1 MITLNNAEFLAL
13 WEAGYRLHPLDRG
26 LLAIR
31 ASLPDEGTTY
41 AVADWPLGMRNRA
54 LAQFHMLYF
63 GPRLEGWT
71 TCAECGEKLEF
82 EMDCRAL
89 ADSPVAERPQVTVAG
104 QNFRLPTS
112 RDLVHIATESDTEQA
127 VLGLLRKCSVETDSQ
142 AQWSNETIEAIANEM
157 AVTDPLAEISLGF
170 ECPMCHHASEESL
183 DLPTFLW
190 NEIESRARRLL
201 AEVHVLATTYGWTE
215 AAILGMSDVRR
226 ATYLQMVRE

>member
-1 MITLNNAEFLAL
+1 MIALNNAEFLAL

-31 ASLPDEGTTY
+31 ASLPAEDAAH
-41 AVADWPLGMRNRA
+41 AVADWPLGRRNRA
-54 LAQFHMLYF
+54 LAQFRIFYF

-82 EMDCRAL
+82 ELDCRAL
-89 ADSPVAERPQVTVAG
+89 VDSPAAERPQVTVAS

-112 RDLVHIATESDTEQA
+112 RDLALIATESDTEQA
-127 VLGLLRKCSVETDSQ
+127 VLSLLRACSVEADSQ
-142 AQWSNETIEAIANEM
+142 VQWTNETIESIANEM
-157 AVTDPLAEISLGF
+157 AVADPLAEISLGF
-170 ECPMCHHASEESL
+170 ECPMCHHSSEESL
-183 DLPTFLW
+183 DLSKFLW

-201 AEVHVLATTYGWTE
+201 AEVHVLAAMYGWAE

-226 ATYLQMVRE
+226 ATYLQMVQT